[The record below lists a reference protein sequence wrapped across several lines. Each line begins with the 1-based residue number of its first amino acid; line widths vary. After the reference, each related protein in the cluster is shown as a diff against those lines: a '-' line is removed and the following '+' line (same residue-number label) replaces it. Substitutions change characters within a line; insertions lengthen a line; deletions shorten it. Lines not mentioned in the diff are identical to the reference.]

1 MKQDIL
7 VPFDGSANAT
17 EALRM
22 AIEMAKAFKEKI
34 VLLNVQPSFET
45 PNIKRFFN
53 QGQIDDYRVQ
63 MAGEALQSGEDVL
76 KQSGVEF
83 ITKTRVGD
91 PREQICREAS
101 ADSAEGA
108 VCKDRGMRLI
118 VMGSRGLN
126 ALVGSVLGSVS
137 MGVLHHAPCP
147 VTIVP
152 YSC

>member
-17 EALRM
+17 EALRV
-22 AIEMAKAFKEKI
+22 AIDMAKVFNEKI
-34 VLLNVQPSFET
+34 VLLNVQPSYET
-45 PNIKRFFN
+45 PHTKRFFSQN
-53 QGQIDDYRVQ
+53 QINDYRVQ
-63 MAGEALQSGEDVL
+63 MADEAMQPGKDIL
-76 KQSGVEF
+76 KQSGVGF
-83 ITKTRVGD
+83 ITKMLVGD
-91 PREQICREAS
+91 PREQICKEAR
-101 ADSAEGA
+101 ADSAEGT

-126 ALVGSVLGSVS
+126 AILGSVLGSVS
-137 MGVLHHAPCP
+137 MGVLHNAPCP